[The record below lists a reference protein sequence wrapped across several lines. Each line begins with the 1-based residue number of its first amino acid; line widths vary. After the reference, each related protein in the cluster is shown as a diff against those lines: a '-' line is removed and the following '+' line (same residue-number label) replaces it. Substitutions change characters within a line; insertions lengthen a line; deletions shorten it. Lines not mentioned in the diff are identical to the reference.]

1 MRYSRKVG
9 PPIVSAAVATLVLT
23 NFATVSI
30 LKDDATSR
38 FELFS
43 SIWPIALTSAVAVIL
58 VMSFLYKSLV
68 DLVDE
73 LEAREASAQHQALHD
88 QLTGLANRALLED
101 RLSQALTRYRRSGE
115 QVALLM
121 LDLDR
126 FKQVNDTLGHNAGD
140 KLVAEVG
147 DRLRSL
153 LRETDTVARIG
164 GDEFAIVQV
173 SPKGEA
179 DVRRLCERIISVIR
193 KPFIIGD
200 REARVGVSIGAVF
213 ASKEVAEASELLR
226 KADITMYRAKA
237 AGRDCFRIFTEAMDA
252 DVQRRDQI
260 ESSLRSQLRDGE
272 GPRSPLPADHRQPRQ
287 GHRPRR
293 PGPLGA
299 PDARHDR
306 AERADPDRRGMRRDR
321 RARPICV
328 PRRLQDG
335 AALAGPQHRGEPLA
349 DAVPRAALPGERCAR
364 SPRRRA
370 SQPSQLEL
378 EITESLF
385 IEHGSLCGQTIQEL
399 RRDGF
404 RIVLDD
410 FGTGYS
416 SLSCLRRFPVDKI
429 KLDRSFIDIAARDQS
444 VAIIRAAVTLGHAM
458 DLEVVA
464 EGISCRE
471 EEQIALE
478 AGCDGLQGHL
488 YAPAMPAAAIAG
500 LPRLAGKLVV
510 DLRRGLIP
518 APPRPA
524 DEMTGARAPA

>member
-1 MRYSRKVG
+1 MGYSRKVG

-30 LKDDATSR
+30 IREDTASR
-38 FELFS
+38 IELFS
-43 SIWPIALTSAVAVIL
+43 AIWPIALTSAVAVIL
-58 VMSFLYKSLV
+58 VMSFLYRSIV
-68 DLVDE
+68 DLVHE
-73 LEAREASAQHQALHD
+73 LEDRQEAAQHQALHD

-140 KLVAEVG
+140 RLVAEVG
-147 DRLRSL
+147 ERLRSL
-153 LRETDTVARIG
+153 IRETDTVARIG

-179 DVRRLCERIISVIR
+179 DVRRLCERIINVIR
-193 KPFIIGD
+193 QPFLIGE

-213 ASKEVAEASELLR
+213 ASKDVAEASELLR

-260 ESSLRSQLRDGE
+260 ENALRVELRE
-272 GPRSPLPADHRQPRQ
+272 GTGLELHFQPIIGSRGAVVGLEGLLRWHHPTLGQVPPAEVIPIAEECGVIDDIGLLTFRDACRAARRWPELAVAVNLSPMQFRIPSLPATLRAIAAEEQVEPRQ
-287 GHRPRR
+287 
-293 PGPLGA
+293 
-299 PDARHDR
+299 
-306 AERADPDRRGMRRDR
+306 
-321 RARPICV
+321 I
-328 PRRLQDG
+328 
-335 AALAGPQHRGEPLA
+335 
-349 DAVPRAALPGERCAR
+349 
-364 SPRRRA
+364 
-370 SQPSQLEL
+370 EL

-385 IEHGSLCGQTIQEL
+385 IEHGSLCSQAIQQL

-404 RIVLDD
+404 RIALDD

-458 DLEVVA
+458 DLDVVA
-464 EGISCRE
+464 EGVSCRE
-471 EEQIALE
+471 EEMIALE
-478 AGCDGLQGHL
+478 AGCDALQGHL
-488 YAPAMPAAAIAG
+488 YAHAMPVDQLESWLAQQQSSHISDAA
-500 LPRLAGKLVV
+500 
-510 DLRRGLIP
+510 
-518 APPRPA
+518 
-524 DEMTGARAPA
+524 

>member
-1 MRYSRKVG
+1 
-9 PPIVSAAVATLVLT
+9 VATLVLT

-30 LKDDATSR
+30 LRDDASSR

-43 SIWPIALTSAVAVIL
+43 TIWPIALTSAVAVIL
-58 VMSFLYKSLV
+58 VMSFLYRSIV
-68 DLVDE
+68 DLVVE

-101 RLSQALTRYRRSGE
+101 RLSQALNRYRRSGE

-140 KLVAEVG
+140 KLVQEVG

-179 DVRRLCERIISVIR
+179 DVRRLCERIIAIIR
-193 KPFIIGD
+193 KPFMIGE

-213 ASKEVAEASELLR
+213 ATKDVAEASELLR

-260 ESSLRSQLRDGE
+260 ESSLRTQLREGDGIDLHFQPIMGSKGKVAGLE
-272 GPRSPLPADHRQPRQ
+272 GLVRWDHPS
-287 GHRPRR
+287 
-293 PGPLGA
+293 LGA
-299 PDARHDR
+299 IHPHELIPI
-306 AERADPDRRGMRRDR
+306 AEECAVIDELG
-321 RARPICV
+321 
-328 PRRLQDG
+328 
-335 AALAGPQHRGEPLA
+335 QHVFRNA
-349 DAVPRAALPGERCAR
+349 CRAAKLWPRLSVAVNL
-364 SPRRRA
+364 SPMQFRMPRFAAGLRA
-370 SQPSQLEL
+370 IAEEEGVAPSQLEL

-385 IEHGSLCGQTIQEL
+385 IEHGTLCGQTLQEL

-429 KLDRSFIDIAARDQS
+429 KLDRSFIDLAARDQS
-444 VAIIRAAVTLGHAM
+444 LAIIRAAVTLGHAM
-458 DLEVVA
+458 GLQVVA

-478 AGCDGLQGHL
+478 AGCDALQGHL
-488 YAPAMPAAAIAG
+488 YSAALPVGQVAAFLAATEGPCAISDA
-500 LPRLAGKLVV
+500 A
-510 DLRRGLIP
+510 
-518 APPRPA
+518 
-524 DEMTGARAPA
+524 

>member
-1 MRYSRKVG
+1 VRYSRKVG

-23 NFATVSI
+23 NFATISLI
-30 LKDDATSR
+30 KDGANSG
-38 FELFS
+38 FQLFGT
-43 SIWPIALTSAVAVIL
+43 IWPITLTSAVAVIL
-58 VMSFLYKSLV
+58 VMSFLYRSIV
-68 DLVDE
+68 DLVEE
-73 LEAREASAQHQALHD
+73 LETREATAQHQALHD

-140 KLVAEVG
+140 KLVQEVG

-179 DVRRLCERIISVIR
+179 DVRRLCERIIQVIGR
-193 KPFIIGD
+193 PFIIGD

-213 ASKEVAEASELLR
+213 ASREVAEASELLR

-260 ESSLRSQLRDGE
+260 ESSLRALLRE
-272 GPRSPLPADHRQPRQ
+272 GGGLDLHFQPVIGSRGQVVGLEGLTRWDHPTLGAVMPNELIPIAEECGVIDELGQHAFRDACRMARKWPDLHVAVNLSPIQFRAPRFAASLRAIVEEEGVEPRQ
-287 GHRPRR
+287 
-293 PGPLGA
+293 
-299 PDARHDR
+299 
-306 AERADPDRRGMRRDR
+306 
-321 RARPICV
+321 I
-328 PRRLQDG
+328 
-335 AALAGPQHRGEPLA
+335 
-349 DAVPRAALPGERCAR
+349 
-364 SPRRRA
+364 
-370 SQPSQLEL
+370 EL
-378 EITESLF
+378 EITEGLF
-385 IEHGSLCGQTIQEL
+385 IEHGTLCAQTIQEL

-416 SLSCLRRFPVDKI
+416 SLSCLRKFPVDKI
-429 KLDRSFIDIAARDQS
+429 KLDRSFIDVAARDQS

-464 EGISCRE
+464 EGISTRE

-478 AGCDGLQGHL
+478 AGCDALQGHL
-488 YAPAMPAAAIAG
+488 YAPAMPGSSIAAF
-500 LPRLAGKLVV
+500 LA
-510 DLRRGLIP
+510 
-518 APPRPA
+518 
-524 DEMTGARAPA
+524 ARDARDSISDAA

>member
-1 MRYSRKVG
+1 MGYSRKVG

-30 LKDDATSR
+30 IRDSGASR
-38 FELFS
+38 FELFGT
-43 SIWPIALTSAVAVIL
+43 IWPIVLTSAVAVIL
-58 VMSFLYKSLV
+58 VMSFLYRSIV
-68 DLVDE
+68 DLVGE
-73 LEAREASAQHQALHD
+73 LEERQAIAQHQALHD

-101 RLSQALTRYRRSGE
+101 RLAQALTRYRRAGE
-115 QVALLM
+115 HVALLM

-140 KLVAEVG
+140 ALVAEVG
-147 DRLRSL
+147 ERLRSL
-153 LRETDTVARIG
+153 VRETDTVARIG

-179 DVRRLCERIISVIR
+179 DVRRLCERIIGVIR
-193 KPFIIGD
+193 QPFMIGD

-260 ESSLRSQLRDGE
+260 EFSLRAELD
-272 GPRSPLPADHRQPRQ
+272 
-287 GHRPRR
+287 
-293 PGPLGA
+293 A
-299 PDARHDR
+299 PDALQLHFQPVIGNRGQVVGVEGLLRWDHPTLGQVAPMDIVPIAEECGVIDQLGLMAFREACKVARRWPDLFVAVNLSPMQFRNADFPATLRRIAGEHDV
-306 AERADPDRRGMRRDR
+306 AFG
-321 RARPICV
+321 
-328 PRRLQDG
+328 
-335 AALAGPQHRGEPLA
+335 
-349 DAVPRAALPGERCAR
+349 
-364 SPRRRA
+364 
-370 SQPSQLEL
+370 QLEL
-378 EITESLF
+378 EITEGLF
-385 IEHGSLCGQTIQEL
+385 IEHGSLCAHAIEEL

-458 DLEVVA
+458 NLEVVA
-464 EGISCRE
+464 EGVSCVE
-471 EEQIALE
+471 EKQIALE
-478 AGCDGLQGHL
+478 AGCDAVQGHL
-488 YAPAMPAAAIAG
+488 YAHALAPEKLEAYLAAA
-500 LPRLAGKLVV
+500 
-510 DLRRGLIP
+510 RRGSAISD
-518 APPRPA
+518 AA
-524 DEMTGARAPA
+524 

>member
-1 MRYSRKVG
+1 LRYSRKVG

-23 NFATVSI
+23 NFALVSI
-30 LKDDATSR
+30 VKDSGTER
-38 FELFS
+38 IELFS
-43 SIWPIALTSAVAVIL
+43 SVWPIALTSAVAIIL
-58 VMSFLYKSLV
+58 VMSFLYRSLV

-147 DRLRSL
+147 ERLRSL
-153 LRETDTVARIG
+153 VRETDTVARIG

-193 KPFIIGD
+193 QPFIIGD

-213 ASKEVAEASELLR
+213 ASKDVAEASELMR

-252 DVQRRDQI
+252 DVQRRDQL
-260 ESSLRSQLRDGE
+260 ESSLRSQLRDGDGLDLHFQPIIGSRGKVTALE
-272 GPRSPLPADHRQPRQ
+272 GLVRWEHPTLGTIAPGELIPIAEECGVIDELGKQAFRKACKVARLWPGLSIAVNLSPLQFRTPRFPAI
-287 GHRPRR
+287 
-293 PGPLGA
+293 L
-299 PDARHDR
+299 R
-306 AERADPDRRGMRRDR
+306 AIVEEEG
-321 RARPICV
+321 V
-328 PRRLQDG
+328 
-335 AALAGPQHRGEPLA
+335 
-349 DAVPRAALPGERCAR
+349 
-364 SPRRRA
+364 
-370 SQPSQLEL
+370 QPSQMEL
-378 EITESLF
+378 EITEGLF
-385 IEHGSLCGQTIQEL
+385 IEHGTLCGQTIQDL

-429 KLDRSFIDIAARDQS
+429 KLDRSFIDVAARDQS
-444 VAIIRAAVTLGHAM
+444 IAIIRAAVTLGHAM
-458 DLEVVA
+458 DLEVTA
-464 EGISCRE
+464 EGISTQE

-488 YAPAMPAAAIAG
+488 YAPA
-500 LPRLAGKLVV
+500 LPVSE
-510 DLRRGLIP
+510 IP
-518 APPRPA
+518 AFLA
-524 DEMTGARAPA
+524 SMDQGTSVSDAA

>member
-1 MRYSRKVG
+1 MGYSRKVG

-30 LKDDATSR
+30 IRDDTSSR
-38 FELFS
+38 MELFGT
-43 SIWPIALTSAVAVIL
+43 IWPITMTSAVAVVL
-58 VMSFLYKSLV
+58 VMSFLYRSIV
-68 DLVDE
+68 DLVQE
-73 LEAREASAQHQALHD
+73 LEDRQEAAQHQALHD

-101 RLSQALTRYRRSGE
+101 RLDQALTRYRRSGE

-140 KLVAEVG
+140 KLVSEVA

-153 LRETDTVARIG
+153 VRETDTVARIG

-179 DVRRLCERIISVIR
+179 DVRRLCERIIAVIR
-193 KPFIIGD
+193 EPFIIGE

-260 ESSLRSQLRDGE
+260 ESALRAELKSGSALQLHFQPVIGNRGSVIGLEGLLRWRHPTLGQVPPMEVIPIAEECGVIDEIGLLTFRDACRMARRW
-272 GPRSPLPADHRQPRQ
+272 PDLAVAVNLSPIQFRNPGLPAAL
-287 GHRPRR
+287 RR
-293 PGPLGA
+293 IA
-299 PDARHDR
+299 
-306 AERADPDRRGMRRDR
+306 AEEK
-321 RARPICV
+321 V
-328 PRRLQDG
+328 
-335 AALAGPQHRGEPLA
+335 EPN
-349 DAVPRAALPGERCAR
+349 
-364 SPRRRA
+364 
-370 SQPSQLEL
+370 QIEL
-378 EITESLF
+378 EITEGLF
-385 IEHGSLCGQTIQEL
+385 IEHGSLCTQAIQEL

-404 RIVLDD
+404 RIALDD

-464 EGISCRE
+464 EGVSCRE

-478 AGCDGLQGHL
+478 AGCDALQGHL
-488 YAPAMPAAAIAG
+488 YAHAMSPEQLEIYMADA
-500 LPRLAGKLVV
+500 
-510 DLRRGLIP
+510 RRGTISD
-518 APPRPA
+518 AA
-524 DEMTGARAPA
+524 

>member
-1 MRYSRKVG
+1 
-9 PPIVSAAVATLVLT
+9 VATLVLT

-30 LKDDATSR
+30 IKDEAQGR
-38 FELFS
+38 FELLG

-73 LEAREASAQHQALHD
+73 LEAREATAQHQALHD

-140 KLVAEVG
+140 KLVQEVG

-179 DVRRLCERIISVIR
+179 DVRRLCERIIAVIR
-193 KPFIIGD
+193 KPFLIND

-213 ASKEVAEASELLR
+213 AAKGVAEASDLLR

-260 ESSLRSQLRDGE
+260 ELALRAQLRDGTGIDLHFQPIIGARGQVVALE
-272 GPRSPLPADHRQPRQ
+272 GLVRWEHPL
-287 GHRPRR
+287 
-293 PGPLGA
+293 LGA
-299 PDARHDR
+299 IA
-306 AERADPDRRGMRRDR
+306 
-321 RARPICV
+321 
-328 PRRLQDG
+328 
-335 AALAGPQHRGEPLA
+335 
-349 DAVPRAALPGERCAR
+349 PGELIPIAEECGVIDELGESAFRDACRLAR
-364 SPRRRA
+364 QWPGLNVAVNLSPMQFRA
-370 SQPSQLEL
+370 PRFPARLRAIAEAEEVEPSQIEL

-385 IEHGSLCGQTIQEL
+385 IEHGSLCGATVQEL

-416 SLSCLRRFPVDKI
+416 SLSCLRRFPIDKI

-464 EGISCRE
+464 EGISCLE

-488 YAPAMPAAAIAG
+488 YAPAMPTTEIAG
-500 LPRLAGKLVV
+500 FLAA
-510 DLRRGLIP
+510 REP
-518 APPRPA
+518 AEPISDA
-524 DEMTGARAPA
+524 A

>member
-1 MRYSRKVG
+1 VGYSRKVG

-30 LKDDATSR
+30 VRDDTASR
-38 FELFS
+38 LELFGT
-43 SIWPIALTSAVAVIL
+43 IWPISLTSALAIVL
-58 VMSFLYKSLV
+58 VMSFLYRSIV
-68 DLVDE
+68 DLVNE
-73 LEAREASAQHQALHD
+73 LEERQAVAQHQALHD

-101 RLSQALTRYRRSGE
+101 RLSQALTRYRRAGE
-115 QVALLM
+115 HVALLM

-140 KLVAEVG
+140 KLVIEVG
-147 DRLRSL
+147 ERLKAL
-153 LRETDTVARIG
+153 IRETDTVARIG

-179 DVRRLCERIISVIR
+179 DVRRLCERIISDIR
-193 KPFIIGD
+193 APFLIGD

-213 ASKEVAEASELLR
+213 ASKEVTEASELLR

-252 DVQRRDQI
+252 DVQRRDAI
-260 ESSLRSQLRDGE
+260 ESSLRAELKARDTLALHFQPVIGSRGQVVGLEGLLRW
-272 GPRSPLPADHRQPRQ
+272 DHPTL
-287 GHRPRR
+287 
-293 PGPLGA
+293 GPLA
-299 PDARHDR
+299 PMEILPIAEECGLIDELGLVTFHDACELARRWPDLSVAVNLSPIQFRH
-306 AERADPDRRGMRRDR
+306 PDFATALRR
-321 RARPICV
+321 I
-328 PRRLQDG
+328 
-335 AALAGPQHRGEPLA
+335 AGDYGVDHNQI
-349 DAVPRAALPGERCAR
+349 
-364 SPRRRA
+364 
-370 SQPSQLEL
+370 EL
-378 EITESLF
+378 EITENHF
-385 IEHGSLCGQTIQEL
+385 IEHGALCGHAIEDL
-399 RRDGF
+399 RADGF

-464 EGISCRE
+464 EGVSCAE

-478 AGCDGLQGHL
+478 AGCDALQGHL
-488 YAPAMPAAAIAG
+488 YARALPAGALEAY
-500 LPRLAGKLVV
+500 L
-510 DLRRGLIP
+510 D
-518 APPRPA
+518 
-524 DEMTGARAPA
+524 GARRRSVLSDAA

>member
-1 MRYSRKVG
+1 VRYSRKIG

-30 LKDDATSR
+30 VKDNATR
-38 FELFS
+38 GIELFG

-73 LEAREASAQHQALHD
+73 LEAREANAQHQALHD

-140 KLVAEVG
+140 KLVQEVG
-147 DRLRSL
+147 ERLRSL

-193 KPFIIGD
+193 KPFMIGE

-213 ASKEVAEASELLR
+213 ATKEVAEASELLR

-237 AGRDCFRIFTEAMDA
+237 AGRDCFRLFTEAMDA

-260 ESSLRSQLRDGE
+260 ESTLRAELREGRGLDLHYQPIFDGRGKVTALEGLVRWDHPTLGQVNPSEIIPIAEECGVIDELGQHSFRDACRMARHWPELTIAVNLSAVQFRAPRFAASLRAIAEEE
-272 GPRSPLPADHRQPRQ
+272 GVQPT
-287 GHRPRR
+287 
-293 PGPLGA
+293 
-299 PDARHDR
+299 
-306 AERADPDRRGMRRDR
+306 
-321 RARPICV
+321 
-328 PRRLQDG
+328 
-335 AALAGPQHRGEPLA
+335 
-349 DAVPRAALPGERCAR
+349 
-364 SPRRRA
+364 
-370 SQPSQLEL
+370 QLEL
-378 EITESLF
+378 EITEGLF
-385 IEHGSLCGQTIQEL
+385 IEHGTLCGTTIQEL

-416 SLSCLRRFPVDKI
+416 SLSCLRKFPVDKI
-429 KLDRSFIDIAARDQS
+429 KLDRSFIDTAERDQS

-464 EGISCRE
+464 EGISNRE

-488 YAPAMPAAAIAG
+488 YAPAMPADSIGAFLSAHDPEAAISNA
-500 LPRLAGKLVV
+500 A
-510 DLRRGLIP
+510 
-518 APPRPA
+518 
-524 DEMTGARAPA
+524 